1 MMIEKARMYEPYMDW
16 KRIEEERDLLVSQGK
31 IFFER
36 IMNAL
41 DDLGVDT
48 EHAGEVFAAVK
59 AIGAR
64 QLEDNF
70 GVGEQDKAALG
81 GRRPVRPTDIVKT
94 LQEKQIQ
101 YFQGA
106 GDILR
111 ALDGLRL
118 IVGSTDIH
126 EYGKDIAKSLCL
138 TAGAEV
144 FDLGTYVTAQEI
156 VDNVLETECKAV
168 FISTFNGVA
177 LSFAKEVLAL
187 LKDQGLDDVTLVLG
201 GALNENMDG
210 SMLAVDV
217 TDELASMGVNVENDL
232 NKTVEI
238 VRKIYE
244 N

>member
-1 MMIEKARMYEPYMDW
+1 MPAYFVYYASINIVGA
-16 KRIEEERDLLVSQGK
+16 IIFSILLIHDYS
-31 IFFER
+31 R
-36 IMNAL
+36 
-41 DDLGVDT
+41 VD
-48 EHAGEVFAAVK
+48 
-59 AIGAR
+59 R
-64 QLEDNF
+64 
-70 GVGEQDKAALG
+70 
-81 GRRPVRPTDIVKT
+81 
-94 LQEKQIQ
+94 QEKQVK

>member
-1 MMIEKARMYEPYMDW
+1 M
-16 KRIEEERDLLVSQGK
+16 
-31 IFFER
+31 
-36 IMNAL
+36 
-41 DDLGVDT
+41 
-48 EHAGEVFAAVK
+48 
-59 AIGAR
+59 
-64 QLEDNF
+64 
-70 GVGEQDKAALG
+70 GEQDKTALG

-94 LQEKQIQ
+94 LQEKQAC

-106 GDILR
+106 GDIR
-111 ALDGLRL
+111 KALTGRSV

-126 EYGKDIAKSLCL
+126 EYGKDIVKSMCL
-138 TAGAEV
+138 AAGADV
-144 FDLGTYVTAQEI
+144 FDLGTYVTAGEI
-156 VDNVLETECKAV
+156 IDNVMETECRAV
-168 FISTFNGVA
+168 FISTYNGVA

-187 LKDQGLDDVTLVLG
+187 LADNGMDDVTLVLG
-201 GALNENMDG
+201 GVLNENMDG